1 MNYLFDTSSILN
13 IIKSRK
19 DAAIKVLKE
28 NYTLQLALYE
38 IRNAIWKDI
47 TLLKSYSLDTGLKI
61 ISTVKKLLNYMNII
75 NPNYPKNVLTI
86 AANLPATFYDAS
98 YIAATLEN
106 NLTFVTDDKKLT
118 EKIKQNI
125 LYQRI
130 FQNNTRNIIT
140 NYIID
145 HT

>member
-38 IRNAIWKDI
+38 IGNAIWKDI

-61 ISTVKKLLNYMNII
+61 ISTVKKLLNYMNVI
-75 NPNYPKNVLTI
+75 NP
-86 AANLPATFYDAS
+86 
-98 YIAATLEN
+98 
-106 NLTFVTDDKKLT
+106 
-118 EKIKQNI
+118 
-125 LYQRI
+125 
-130 FQNNTRNIIT
+130 
-140 NYIID
+140 
-145 HT
+145 